1 MNNISLLVAF
11 AKTDLTNAHQEIS
24 LGKISNSQ
32 GQQINAGIGFKI
44 NGAIKILTAHGIRHA
59 MKQHADHRQQQMR
72 SQHGLVDT
80 DFELIP
86 SILNTPDQVLKGT
99 VSSRGKDVLKF
110 TKEIKGCRYF
120 VIMSIEHYPELRI
133 IFNTMYIK

>member
-11 AKTDLTNAHQEIS
+11 AKTDLTNTYQEIS

-44 NGAIKILTAHGIRHA
+44 NGAVKILTAHGIRHA

-72 SQHGLVDT
+72 SQYGLVDT

-86 SILNTPDQVLKGT
+86 SILNMPNQVLKGT
-99 VSSRGKDVLKF
+99 ASSRGKDVVKF
-110 TKEIKGCRYF
+110 IKEIKGRRYF
-120 VIMSIEHYPELRI
+120 VIMSIEYHPELRI
-133 IFNTMYIK
+133 IFNTM